1 MWRVLSLVG
10 LVAGL
15 GGGVA
20 QAQTSV
26 APAPAVAGQ
35 GVPSQTSPNPSVE
48 AFKAICLAARAEPA
62 ATAKAALAAHWSPI
76 PAIAIPAMGGTAFQD
91 AVGYRAPRA
100 AAAAG
105 QQVGAA
111 AEGVWVIIGRT
122 PMPGFTYLADSC
134 AVFAAPADASLAQA
148 VRAWAGGAPTVD
160 DPAQQLI
167 QYAFAEPS
175 AADGG
180 GAAPSRTLATTS
192 IDAAAP
198 GLQAGT
204 LSLVT
209 VVPGAKR
216 SVLVYSVVNP

>member
-1 MWRVLSLVG
+1 MRRVLTLVG

-15 GGGVA
+15 GCGAAVA
-20 QAQTSV
+20 QAPT
-26 APAPAVAGQ
+26 AA
-35 GVPSQTSPNPSVE
+35 NPSVE

-91 AVGYRAPRA
+91 AVGYRAPA
-100 AAAAG
+100 NGPGPGG
-105 QQVGAA
+105 QIGAA
-111 AEGVWVIIGRT
+111 AQGLWVIIGRT
-122 PMPGFTYLADSC
+122 PMPGFAYLADSC
-134 AVFAAPADASLAQA
+134 AVFAAPADSALAEA

-160 DPAQQLI
+160 EPAQQLI
-167 QYAFAEPS
+167 QYAFAEAGPT
-175 AADGG
+175 AAGD
-180 GAAPSRTLATTS
+180 ATPSRTLVAES

-204 LSLVT
+204 VSLVT

>member
-1 MWRVLSLVG
+1 MRRALSLVG

-15 GGGVA
+15 GGGAVHA
-20 QAQTSV
+20 QA
-26 APAPAVAGQ
+26 PAAL
-35 GVPSQTSPNPSVE
+35 NPSVE
-48 AFKAICLAARAEPA
+48 AFKTICLAARADPA

-76 PAIAIPAMGGTAFQD
+76 PEIAIPAMGGTAFQD
-91 AVGYRAPRA
+91 AVGYRAPSDGA
-100 AAAAG
+100 ETG

-111 AEGVWVIIGRT
+111 AQGVWVIIGRT
-122 PMPGFTYLADSC
+122 PMPGFSYLADSC
-134 AVFAAPADASLAQA
+134 AVFAAPADASLTEA

-167 QYAFAEPS
+167 QYAFAE
-175 AADGG
+175 AGDKTDA
-180 GAAPSRTLATTS
+180 AAPSSRTLVPES
-192 IDAAAP
+192 IDAASP

-204 LSLVT
+204 ISLVT